1 MERTLYANGTTAN
14 DNGNDCKIKNRNT
27 KDNKTE
33 MEQNKM
39 HETNQTICAKSDQP
53 EI

>member
-1 MERTLYANGTTAN
+1 MKRTLYANGSTVN

-33 MEQNKM
+33 MKQNK
-39 HETNQTICAKSDQP
+39 IC
-53 EI
+53 I